1 MTIPPSEMTATSVVP
16 PPMSTTIEPRG
27 SATGSPAPIAAAIGS
42 SIRWT
47 ALAPARFEAWTMAR
61 RSTGVTPDGTQIT
74 IRVRGRRPGTA
85 LRTKCRIISSAAS

>member
-1 MTIPPSEMTATSVVP
+1 
-16 PPMSTTIEPRG
+16 MSTTMEPRG

-47 ALAPARFEAWTMAR
+47 ALAPARVEALTMAR
-61 RSTGVTPDGTQIT
+61 RSTGVTPEGTQIT
-74 IRVRGRRPGTA
+74 IRVRVRRPGTA